1 MANSNGKITAPVSF
15 ADVNHVL
22 GTSHTDLGALC
33 KDTHINKWA
42 RFKPIKVNLIPAL
55 THNTIAGTTVHFGM
69 ELINGNWN
77 TFKQKLSEYIGL
89 MFGATQ
95 TASIGTKAEW
105 IDGAKYTKPSGGA
118 ASPYRLSD
126 FASAENGNLGYNHSA
141 QLMYNWPDYSHTAP
155 SAGTIDSVI
164 NPLIDYSSGRAE
176 ININT
181 LPSETELPDDSGIF
195 EALNIPLSISG
206 KTHNDYNSISAIELI
221 KAVGGIGSYQ
231 RGVVLVDKAGWV
243 SDFNAV
249 GSIPWGTWKS
259 SQSEA
264 TLYGEWVAVE
274 YYCNYNETSFC
285 MIPNF
290 DYPAFFTYGSGPS
303 VQLAFAKDPA
313 IGHIES
319 QQNNKMYISFCQL
332 TSESLSNYTIYVS
345 LIKVVNNTES
355 VIERAL
361 LSTYTVVTSG
371 ATWYQKYINVDYPSQ
386 SPAGTIFKLKIEWTD
401 NRQSS
406 HYGTYWLE
414 NIVLTV

>member
-1 MANSNGKITAPVSF
+1 MAVSSGKITAPVSF
-15 ADVNHVL
+15 ADVNTAI
-22 GTSHTDLGALC
+22 GASHTDLASLC
-33 KDTHINKWA
+33 KDSHINKWA
-42 RFKPIKVNLIPAL
+42 RFKPIKVNLIPPL

-69 ELINGNWN
+69 ELICGNWN
-77 TFKQKLSEYIGL
+77 TFSQKLSEYIGL
-89 MFGATQ
+89 MHGATQ

-105 IDGAKYTKPSGGA
+105 IDGAKYAKPSGGA

-164 NPLIDYSSGRAE
+164 NPLIAYPSGRAE
-176 ININT
+176 IIIDT
-181 LPSETELPDDSGIF
+181 LPSETELPDDSDIF
-195 EALNIPLSISG
+195 DALNIPLSISG

-221 KAVGGIGSYQ
+221 KAAGGIDSYQ
-231 RGVVLVDKAGWV
+231 RCMVLVDKAGWV
-243 SDFNAV
+243 SEFKAV
-249 GSIPWGTWKS
+249 GSIPWDAWKS

-274 YYCNYNETSFC
+274 YYCNYNETAFC

-290 DYPAFFTYGSGPS
+290 DYPVFFNYSSGPF

-319 QQNNKMYISFCQL
+319 QQDNKMFISFYQL
-332 TSESLSNYTIYVS
+332 TSESLSNYTIDVS

-355 VIERAL
+355 VIEKEP

-371 ATWYQKYINVDYPSQ
+371 ATWYQKYINVYYPSQ

-401 NRQSS
+401 NHYSS